1 MGIYVKLSEVDTVE
15 QVVVSVEP
23 IDGFIE
29 VALEPRYS
37 MVDVG
42 YMMLVNGVLVPRPVS
57 PKPYSDSGKIIV
69 PPCPEG
75 TLITVLDQ
83 SGHEVMAMIVAE
95 NDDHEETFE
104 FVDAGTY
111 RVEVEAPSPHIY
123 SFAEVTIE

>member
-1 MGIYVKLSEVDTVE
+1 MGYFIKLNDQNMVQEATFAQAAPDNFVEVDLPQPFNIT
-15 QVVVSVEP
+15 
-23 IDGFIE
+23 DL
-29 VALEPRYS
+29 AN
-37 MVDVG
+37 
-42 YMMLVNGVLVPRPVS
+42 MMLVNGVLVPRPVS

-83 SGHEVMAMIVAE
+83 SGREVMAMIVAAT
-95 NDDHEETFE
+95 DDHEETFE

-123 SFAEVTIE
+123 SFTEVTIE